1 MAVEIER
8 KFLVTRPDWRE
19 TASEGRRI
27 RQGYLATG
35 GVQVRIRR
43 SGDEAFLTI
52 KGLRKG
58 ISRAEFEYPIPIADA
73 ETLLDKLCPHPPIEK
88 TRYEVRHKDHLW
100 EVDVY
105 SGRHAGLV
113 VAEVELGALD
123 ETFASPPWVGEDVT
137 GDQRYS
143 NAVLAEAGPPGG

>member
-8 KFLVTRPDWRE
+8 KFLVTGSGWRDQ
-19 TASEGRRI
+19 AAEGRLI

-43 SGDEAFLTI
+43 VADEAFLTI

-58 ISRAEFEYPIPIADA
+58 ISRAEYEYPIPVADA
-73 ETLLDKLCPHPPIEK
+73 ESMLSTLCPHAPIEK
-88 TRYEVRHKDHLW
+88 TRFEVRHQGHLW

-105 SGRHAGLV
+105 TGRHTGLV
-113 VAEVELGALD
+113 VAEVELTAID
-123 ETFASPPWVGEDVT
+123 EIFVTPPWVGDDVT

-143 NAVLAEAGPPGG
+143 NAALADAGPPA